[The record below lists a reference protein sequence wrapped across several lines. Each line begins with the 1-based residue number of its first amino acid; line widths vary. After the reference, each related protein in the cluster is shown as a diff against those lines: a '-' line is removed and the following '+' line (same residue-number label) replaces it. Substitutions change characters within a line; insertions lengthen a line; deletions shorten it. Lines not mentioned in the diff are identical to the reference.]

1 MQMRKNA
8 AKPLALCAAAL
19 CLAASLAGC
28 AATADTSA
36 ETTAA
41 STTTETVSTAR
52 PGSDK
57 PEGDYILTVD
67 GYGVTEDE
75 YLMFLR
81 DQKAAT
87 ANYYWVNYKMQPDN
101 DFWHTEVDG
110 QTPLD
115 YAKALALTAA
125 VTAKEKLLLAA
136 EKDVT
141 VYKNYP
147 EMLDD
152 MAAENADRAAK
163 KANGEV
169 FYGVTEF
176 TPFTYY
182 QYLTDNS
189 GSELETVL
197 EEEAAPTDEEL
208 KQLYAEYAAVLSL
221 GTTYTYTITTGEET
235 QELTQNTNSIGK
247 ADTVT
252 EDLIY
257 SYFVTMQP
265 GESFDYDYYGTPAV
279 VTLVSVQ
286 DEGTQSFEEAKD
298 SLRVFYARQ
307 LLQDLL
313 DQRTRN
319 AVVRIDQARYD
330 ALEMP

>member
-1 MQMRKNA
+1 MQMRKKA

-28 AATADTSA
+28 AATADTAAATSA

-41 STTTETVSTAR
+41 STTTETANATVQ

-101 DFWHTEVDG
+101 DF
-110 QTPLD
+110 
-115 YAKALALTAA
+115 
-125 VTAKEKLLLAA
+125 
-136 EKDVT
+136 
-141 VYKNYP
+141 
-147 EMLDD
+147 
-152 MAAENADRAAK
+152 
-163 KANGEV
+163 
-169 FYGVTEF
+169 
-176 TPFTYY
+176 
-182 QYLTDNS
+182 
-189 GSELETVL
+189 
-197 EEEAAPTDEEL
+197 
-208 KQLYAEYAAVLSL
+208 SL

-286 DEGTQSFEEAKD
+286 DEGTQSFEDAKD
-298 SLRVFYARQ
+298 SLRIVILFR
-307 LLQDLL
+307 
-313 DQRTRN
+313 
-319 AVVRIDQARYD
+319 
-330 ALEMP
+330 